1 MIRDP
6 QVRTI
11 EAQKILQNAYTRN
24 CKTALRSVQHRRSQ
38 KGNQTKKRRFRRIF
52 LHSCPLKKAGGNMS
66 LQQKL
71 EALNARLQTIL
82 KPGVDDI
89 LDKHMRS
96 LKTDGFLDHVLEPGD
111 KAPSFTLTNQYGDLV
126 SSADLLSKG
135 PLVVSFTRGGWCPFC
150 VEEANAYEEIY
161 DRFLQ
166 IGAQIVF
173 LTPQALS
180 GIEEWTKKTPFRF
193 SVLRDE
199 GSRVG
204 DAFGVV
210 YTFPDDLRQL
220 YETAFSKNIPE
231 INDAEGWKLPV
242 PACFVLDQQGTIW
255 HAEADPNYRMRPE
268 PTETLSRVQELNVAK
283 GPSALRGAAA
293 PNA

>member
-1 MIRDP
+1 
-6 QVRTI
+6 
-11 EAQKILQNAYTRN
+11 
-24 CKTALRSVQHRRSQ
+24 
-38 KGNQTKKRRFRRIF
+38 
-52 LHSCPLKKAGGNMS
+52 MS